1 MLAYTKYTIYICNII
16 IKTTITMKVKIKFKS
31 CSSDKIYQTVIE
43 IEEYT
48 LSKIIKDE
56 HICKI
61 FKTEKAIENKTHDIL
76 ILTGIEDI
84 DHT

>member
-1 MLAYTKYTIYICNII
+1 
-16 IKTTITMKVKIKFKS
+16 MKAKIKFKS

-48 LSKIIKDE
+48 LSKIIKDKT
-56 HICKI
+56 ICKI
-61 FKTEKAIENKTHDIL
+61 FKTEKEIENKTNDIL

-84 DHT
+84 DHS

>member
-1 MLAYTKYTIYICNII
+1 MKYIIYLYSII
-16 IKTTITMKVKIKFKS
+16 IKTTIIIKLKIKFKS
-31 CSSDKIYQTVIE
+31 CSSDKIYQTIIE

-48 LSKIIKDE
+48 LSQIIKDE
-56 HICKI
+56 IIHKI

-76 ILTGIEDI
+76 LITGIEDI

>member
-1 MLAYTKYTIYICNII
+1 MKYTIYLCSTIN
-16 IKTTITMKVKIKFKS
+16 KTTITMKVKIKFKS

-56 HICKI
+56 IICKI
-61 FKTEKAIENKTHDIL
+61 FKNRKAIENKINDIL
-76 ILTGIEDI
+76 LIKGIEDI

>member
-1 MLAYTKYTIYICNII
+1 M
-16 IKTTITMKVKIKFKS
+16 
-31 CSSDKIYQTVIE
+31 IE

-56 HICKI
+56 IIYKI

-76 ILTGIEDI
+76 LITGIEDI
-84 DHT
+84 NNT

>member
-1 MLAYTKYTIYICNII
+1 
-16 IKTTITMKVKIKFKS
+16 MKAKIKFKS

-48 LSKIIKDE
+48 LSKIIKDKT
-56 HICKI
+56 ICKI
-61 FKTEKAIENKTHDIL
+61 FKTEKAIENKTNDIL

-84 DHT
+84 DHS

>member
-1 MLAYTKYTIYICNII
+1 
-16 IKTTITMKVKIKFKS
+16 MKVKIKFKS
-31 CSSDKIYQTVIE
+31 CSSNKIYQIVTE

-56 HICKI
+56 IICKI
-61 FKTEKAIENKTHDIL
+61 FKTEKEIENKINDIL
-76 ILTGIEDI
+76 LLTGIEDI